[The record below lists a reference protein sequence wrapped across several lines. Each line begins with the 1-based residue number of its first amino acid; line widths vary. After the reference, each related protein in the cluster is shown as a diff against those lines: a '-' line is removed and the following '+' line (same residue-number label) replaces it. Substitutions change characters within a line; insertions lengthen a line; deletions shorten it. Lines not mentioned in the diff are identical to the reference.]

1 MNRCSWGIKNEL
13 LKQYHDNEW
22 GVPVWD
28 SQKLFESFALEIF
41 QAGLNWVTVLNR
53 REAFRAVFS
62 QFDPNVLSRY
72 TNYDVERI
80 VQNTEIIR
88 NERKIRAVIHNAK
101 VVAKLPMSFSD
112 YMWQFVDFEPIR
124 SPQVIFDDFKSR
136 ECLTKRITRQM
147 KKDGF
152 VFIGSK
158 LINAFLQAAGF
169 VNDHA
174 ITCFRYHELAMSR
187 AV

>member
-101 VVAKLPMSFSD
+101 VVAKLPMCFSD

-136 ECLTKRITRQM
+136 ECLTK
-147 KKDGF
+147 
-152 VFIGSK
+152 
-158 LINAFLQAAGF
+158 
-169 VNDHA
+169 
-174 ITCFRYHELAMSR
+174 
-187 AV
+187 